1 MKKNALKF
9 VEKSFSP
16 NLYLVGKSMTQ
27 EKTNRNY
34 KDSVFVDLFAHDV
47 TAKENFISLYNALH
61 GTNLDAKTTDVQP
74 VMLERVLYMKYY
86 NDIAMLIDGKI
97 VILIEHQS
105 TINQNMP
112 FRFLEYIAR
121 IYEKITTKDE
131 KFGRK
136 LVKLPVP
143 EFYVFYNGKDDY
155 PTESVMKLSDAFM
168 QIDDYSKL
176 KNQLENAN
184 YPLEISV
191 KVININVDKENP
203 LLKRCETLKQYSE
216 FIEQVRCNIESAIP
230 EPFTTAIKE
239 AIKKG
244 FLSDYLNR
252 KSTEVQNMLLAE
264 YDYDTDIAVQR
275 KEAFEDG
282 ISIGRNEGI
291 AIGEERGI
299 SIGLLQGEHKK
310 AIETAKSM
318 KSENMPVNT
327 IAHFTG
333 LSPEE
338 IEKL

>member
-1 MKKNALKF
+1 MKENALKF

-16 NLYLVGKSMTQ
+16 NFYLVGKYMTQ

-34 KDSVFVDLFAHDV
+34 KDSVFVDLFAHDI

-61 GTNLDAKTTDVQP
+61 GTNLDVKTTDVQP

-168 QIDDYSKL
+168 QLDDEL

-203 LLKRCETLKQYSE
+203 ILKHCEALKQYSE
-216 FIEQVRCNIESAIP
+216 FIEQVRYNIESAVP

-275 KEAFEDG
+275 KEAFDDG
-282 ISIGRNEGI
+282 VSIGRNEGI
-291 AIGEERGI
+291 SLGAQQKAVETAKNLL
-299 SIGLLQGEHKK
+299 SIGLSQDQ
-310 AIETAKSM
+310 
-318 KSENMPVNT
+318 
-327 IAHFTG
+327 IASVTG
-333 LSPEE
+333 LSVEE

>member
-34 KDSVFVDLFAHDV
+34 KDSVFVDLFAHDIN
-47 TAKENFISLYNALH
+47 AKENFISLYNALH
-61 GTNLDAKTTDVQP
+61 GTNLEVETTDVQP

-86 NDIAMLIDGKI
+86 NDVAMLIDGKI

-155 PTESVMKLSDAFM
+155 PVESVMKLSDAFM
-168 QIDDYSKL
+168 QLDDYCEL
-176 KNQLENAN
+176 KNQ
-184 YPLEISV
+184 LEISV

-203 LLKRCETLKQYSE
+203 ILRRCEALKEYSE
-216 FIEQVRCNIESAIP
+216 FIEQVRFNIENAVS
-230 EPFTTAIKE
+230 EPFTTAIKQ

-275 KEAFEDG
+275 REA
-282 ISIGRNEGI
+282 R
-291 AIGEERGI
+291 EEGI
-299 SIGLLQGEHKK
+299 SIGLSQGAQQK
-310 AIETAKSM
+310 AVETAKNALTMNLSI
-318 KSENMPVNT
+318 EQVA
-327 IAHFTG
+327 ILTG
-333 LSPEE
+333 LSLEE

>member
-1 MKKNALKF
+1 MQI
-9 VEKSFSP
+9 P
-16 NLYLVGKSMTQ
+16 Q
-27 EKTNRNY
+27 EKINRNY
-34 KDSVFVDLFAHDV
+34 KDSVFVDLFAHDIN
-47 TAKENFISLYNALH
+47 AKRNFISLYNALH

-168 QIDDYSKL
+168 QLDDYCEL
-176 KNQLENAN
+176 KNQ
-184 YPLEISV
+184 LEISV
-191 KVININVDKENP
+191 KVIKINVDKENP
-203 LLKRCETLKQYSE
+203 ILRRCEALKEYSE
-216 FIEQVRCNIESAIP
+216 FIEQVRYNIESAVP
-230 EPFTTAIKE
+230 EPFTTAIKQ

-275 KEAFEDG
+275 KEAFDDG
-282 ISIGRNEGI
+282 V
-291 AIGEERGI
+291 
-299 SIGLLQGEHKK
+299 SIGLSQGEHKK
-310 AIETAKSM
+310 AIETAKVLKYAGIEINLIINS
-318 KSENMPVNT
+318 
-327 IAHFTG
+327 TG
-333 LSPEE
+333 LSIEE

>member
-1 MKKNALKF
+1 
-9 VEKSFSP
+9 
-16 NLYLVGKSMTQ
+16 MTQ

-34 KDSVFVDLFAHDV
+34 KDSVFVDLFAHDIN
-47 TAKENFISLYNALH
+47 AKRNFISLYNALH

-74 VMLERVLYMKYY
+74 VMLEQVLYMKYY

-136 LVKLPVP
+136 LVKLPIP
-143 EFYVFYNGKDDY
+143 EFYVFYNGKGDY
-155 PTESVMKLSDAFM
+155 PTESEMKLSDAFI
-168 QIDDYSKL
+168 QLDGEL

-203 LLKRCETLKQYSE
+203 ILRRCEALKEYSE
-216 FIEQVRCNIESAIP
+216 FIEQVRYNIESAVP
-230 EPFTTAIKE
+230 EPFTTAIKQ

-275 KEAFEDG
+275 KEAFDDG
-282 ISIGRNEGI
+282 V
-291 AIGEERGI
+291 
-299 SIGLLQGEHKK
+299 SIGLSQGEHKK
-310 AIETAKSM
+310 AIETAKVLKYAGIEINLIINS
-318 KSENMPVNT
+318 
-327 IAHFTG
+327 TG
-333 LSPEE
+333 LSIEE

>member
-1 MKKNALKF
+1 MQI
-9 VEKSFSP
+9 P
-16 NLYLVGKSMTQ
+16 Q

-34 KDSVFVDLFAHDV
+34 KDSVFVDLFAHDI
-47 TAKENFISLYNALH
+47 TAKENFILLYNALH
-61 GTNLDAKTTDVQP
+61 GTNLDTKTTDVQP

-105 TINQNMP
+105 TINKNMP

-136 LVKLPVP
+136 LVRLPVP

-155 PTESVMKLSDAFM
+155 PTESVMKLSDAFI
-168 QIDDYSKL
+168 QLDSDSEL
-176 KNQLENAN
+176 KNQFENAN

-191 KVININVDKENP
+191 KVVNINVDKENP
-203 LLKRCETLKQYSE
+203 ILKRCEALKEYSE
-216 FIEQVRCNIESAIP
+216 FIEQVRSNIENNVP
-230 EPFTTAIKE
+230 EPLTNAIKE

-275 KEAFEDG
+275 KEAFDDG
-282 ISIGRNEGI
+282 LSQGRNEGI
-291 AIGEERGI
+291 SIGEKLGEERGI
-299 SIGLLQGEHKK
+299 SIGLSQGISQGEKK
-310 AIETAKSM
+310 AKLETAKSM
-318 KSENMPVNT
+318 ILRNISIDIVAEC
-327 IAHFTG
+327 TG
-333 LSPEE
+333 LSVEE

>member
-1 MKKNALKF
+1 M
-9 VEKSFSP
+9 
-16 NLYLVGKSMTQ
+16 
-27 EKTNRNY
+27 
-34 KDSVFVDLFAHDV
+34 

-105 TINQNMP
+105 TINKNMP

-136 LVKLPVP
+136 LVKLPIP
-143 EFYVFYNGKDDY
+143 EFYVFYNGKEDY
-155 PTESVMKLSDAFM
+155 PTESTMKLSDAFI
-168 QIDDYSKL
+168 QLGGEL
-176 KNQLENAN
+176 KNQLENTS

-203 LLKRCETLKQYSE
+203 ILKHCEALKQYSE
-216 FIEQVRCNIESAIP
+216 FIEQVRYNIESAVP

-282 ISIGRNEGI
+282 IAIGEKV
-291 AIGEERGI
+291 GEERGI
-299 SIGLLQGEHKK
+299 SMGLLQGEYKK

-327 IAHFTG
+327 IARFTG

>member
-1 MKKNALKF
+1 
-9 VEKSFSP
+9 
-16 NLYLVGKSMTQ
+16 MTQ

-34 KDSVFVDLFAHDV
+34 KDSVFVDLFAHDI

-61 GTNLDAKTTDVQP
+61 GTNLKVETTDVQP

-105 TINQNMP
+105 TINKNMP

-155 PTESVMKLSDAFM
+155 PTESIMKLSDAFM
-168 QIDDYSKL
+168 QLDDYCEL
-176 KNQLENAN
+176 KNQ
-184 YPLEISV
+184 LEISV

-203 LLKRCETLKQYSE
+203 ILKRCEALKEYSE
-216 FIEQVRCNIESAIP
+216 FIEQVRCNIENAVP
-230 EPFTTAIKE
+230 EPFTTAIKQ

-275 KEAFEDG
+275 KEAFDDG
-282 ISIGRNEGI
+282 V
-291 AIGEERGI
+291 
-299 SIGLLQGEHKK
+299 SIGLSQGEHKK

-318 KSENMPVNT
+318 KSEDMPVNT
-327 IAHFTG
+327 IARFTG

>member
-1 MKKNALKF
+1 MQIL
-9 VEKSFSP
+9 
-16 NLYLVGKSMTQ
+16 Q

-34 KDSVFVDLFAHDV
+34 KDSVFVDLFAYDI

-61 GTNLDAKTTDVQP
+61 GTNLDVKTTDVQP
-74 VMLERVLYMKYY
+74 VMLEQVLYMKYY

-136 LVKLPVP
+136 LVKLPIP

-168 QIDDYSKL
+168 QLGDNSEL

-203 LLKRCETLKQYSE
+203 ILKRCEALKQYSE
-216 FIEQVRCNIESAIP
+216 FIEQVRSNIENAVS
-230 EPFTTAIKE
+230 EPFTSAIKQT
-239 AIKKG
+239 IKKG

-275 KEAFEDG
+275 KEAFNDG
-282 ISIGRNEGI
+282 ILQGRNEGI
-291 AIGEERGI
+291 AIGEKRGI
-299 SIGLLQGEHKK
+299 SLGITQAKL
-310 AIETAKSM
+310 ETAKSM
-318 KSENMPVNT
+318 RFRNISIDI
-327 IAHFTG
+327 IAECTG
-333 LSPEE
+333 LSVEE

>member
-1 MKKNALKF
+1 MQI
-9 VEKSFSP
+9 S
-16 NLYLVGKSMTQ
+16 Q

-34 KDSVFVDLFAHDV
+34 KDSVFVDLFAHDI

-61 GTNLDAKTTDVQP
+61 GTNLDVKTTDVQP
-74 VMLERVLYMKYY
+74 VMLEQVLYMKYY

-105 TINQNMP
+105 TINKNMP

-136 LVKLPVP
+136 LVKLPIP

-155 PTESVMKLSDAFM
+155 PTESEMKLSDAFM
-168 QIDDYSKL
+168 QLDDCEL
-176 KNQLENAN
+176 KNKLENEN

-203 LLKRCETLKQYSE
+203 ILKRCEALKQYSE
-216 FIEQVRCNIESAIP
+216 FIEQVRSNIENDVP
-230 EPFTTAIKE
+230 EPFTNAIKE
-239 AIKKG
+239 TIKKG

-275 KEAFEDG
+275 KEAFDD
-282 ISIGRNEGI
+282 GI
-291 AIGEERGI
+291 AIGLSQGI
-299 SIGLLQGEHKK
+299 TQGARDAKL
-310 AIETAKSM
+310 ETAKTLLAFGDSIE
-318 KSENMPVNT
+318 KVSKV
-327 IAHFTG
+327 TG
-333 LSPEE
+333 LSVEE

>member
-1 MKKNALKF
+1 
-9 VEKSFSP
+9 
-16 NLYLVGKSMTQ
+16 MTQ

-34 KDSVFVDLFAHDV
+34 KDSVFVDLFAHDI

-61 GTNLDAKTTDVQP
+61 GTNLKVETTDVQP

-105 TINQNMP
+105 TINKNMP

-168 QIDDYSKL
+168 QLDSKL
-176 KNQLENAN
+176 KNQLENTS

-203 LLKRCETLKQYSE
+203 ILKRCEALKEYSE
-216 FIEQVRCNIESAIP
+216 FIEQVRFNIENAVP

-275 KEAFEDG
+275 KEAREEG
-282 ISIGRNEGI
+282 IKYGIAIGEKCGRNEGI
-291 AIGEERGI
+291 
-299 SIGLLQGEHKK
+299 SIGLSQGITQGVHQK
-310 AIETAKSM
+310 AVETAKTLLTFGDSIE
-318 KSENMPVNT
+318 KVSKV
-327 IAHFTG
+327 TG
-333 LSPEE
+333 LSVEE
-338 IEKL
+338 IEKLSDSLN

>member
-1 MKKNALKF
+1 MQIL
-9 VEKSFSP
+9 
-16 NLYLVGKSMTQ
+16 Q

-34 KDSVFVDLFAHDV
+34 KDSVFVDLFAYDI

-61 GTNLDAKTTDVQP
+61 GTNLDVKTTDVQP
-74 VMLERVLYMKYY
+74 VMLEQVLYMKYY

-136 LVKLPVP
+136 LVKLPIP

-155 PTESVMKLSDAFM
+155 PTESMMKLSDAFM
-168 QIDDYSKL
+168 QLGDNCEL
-176 KNQLENAN
+176 KNQLENVN

-203 LLKRCETLKQYSE
+203 ILKRCETLKQYSE
-216 FIEQVRCNIESAIP
+216 FIEQVRSNIENAVS
-230 EPFTTAIKE
+230 EPFTSAIKE

-275 KEAFEDG
+275 KEAFDDG
-282 ISIGRNEGI
+282 FS
-291 AIGEERGI
+291 AGEERGI
-299 SIGLLQGEHKK
+299 SLGITQGEKK
-310 AIETAKSM
+310 AKLETAKVL
-318 KSENMPVNT
+318 KSAGVSINLIVDS
-327 IAHFTG
+327 TG
-333 LSPEE
+333 LSVEE

>member
-1 MKKNALKF
+1 
-9 VEKSFSP
+9 
-16 NLYLVGKSMTQ
+16 MTQ

-34 KDSVFVDLFAHDV
+34 KDSVFVDLFAHDIN
-47 TAKENFISLYNALH
+47 AKENFISLYNALH
-61 GTNLDAKTTDVQP
+61 GTNLDVETTDIQP

-86 NDIAMLIDGKI
+86 NDVAMLIDGKI

-121 IYEKITTKDE
+121 IYETITTKDE

-136 LVKLPVP
+136 LVKLPIP

-168 QIDDYSKL
+168 QLDDYSEL
-176 KNQLENAN
+176 KNQ
-184 YPLEISV
+184 LEISV

-203 LLKRCETLKQYSE
+203 ILKRCEALKEYSE
-216 FIEQVRCNIESAIP
+216 FIEQVRYNIESEVP

-275 KEAFEDG
+275 KEAFDDG
-282 ISIGRNEGI
+282 VSIGRNEGI
-291 AIGEERGI
+291 
-299 SIGLLQGEHKK
+299 SIGLSQGEHKK
-310 AIETAKSM
+310 AIETAKNALTMNLSI
-318 KSENMPVNT
+318 EQVA
-327 IAHFTG
+327 ILTG

-338 IEKL
+338 IEKLSDSLN

>member
-1 MKKNALKF
+1 
-9 VEKSFSP
+9 
-16 NLYLVGKSMTQ
+16 MTQ

-34 KDSVFVDLFAHDV
+34 KDSVFVDLFAYDI

-61 GTNLDAKTTDVQP
+61 GTNLDVKTTDVQP

-155 PTESVMKLSDAFM
+155 PTESMMKLSDAFM
-168 QIDDYSKL
+168 QLGDNSEL

-203 LLKRCETLKQYSE
+203 ILKRCEALKQYSE
-216 FIEQVRCNIESAIP
+216 FIEQVRSNIENAVS
-230 EPFTTAIKE
+230 EPFTSAIKE

-275 KEAFEDG
+275 KEAFNDG
-282 ISIGRNEGI
+282 FSAGEERGFSLGRNEGI

-299 SIGLLQGEHKK
+299 SLGITQGEHKK
-310 AIETAKSM
+310 AIETAKKFLSM
-318 KSENMPVNT
+318 GLSVEQV
-327 IAHFTG
+327 ADGTG
-333 LSPEE
+333 LSVEE

>member
-1 MKKNALKF
+1 M
-9 VEKSFSP
+9 
-16 NLYLVGKSMTQ
+16 
-27 EKTNRNY
+27 
-34 KDSVFVDLFAHDV
+34 

-61 GTNLDAKTTDVQP
+61 GTNLDAKTTEVQP

-105 TINQNMP
+105 TINQNLP

-191 KVININVDKENP
+191 KVININVDKENQI
-203 LLKRCETLKQYSE
+203 LKRCEALKEYSE
-216 FIEQVRCNIESAIP
+216 FIEQVRFNIENAVS

-275 KEAFEDG
+275 REA
-282 ISIGRNEGI
+282 R
-291 AIGEERGI
+291 EEGI
-299 SIGLLQGEHKK
+299 SIGLSQGAQQK
-310 AIETAKSM
+310 AVETAKNALTMNLSI
-318 KSENMPVNT
+318 EQVAT
-327 IAHFTG
+327 LTG
-333 LSPEE
+333 LSVEE

>member
-1 MKKNALKF
+1 
-9 VEKSFSP
+9 
-16 NLYLVGKSMTQ
+16 MTQ

-34 KDSVFVDLFAHDV
+34 KDSVFVDLFAHDIN
-47 TAKENFISLYNALH
+47 AKENFISLYNALH

-86 NDIAMLIDGKI
+86 NDVAMLIDGKI

-168 QIDDYSKL
+168 QLGDDSEL

-191 KVININVDKENP
+191 KVININADKENP
-203 LLKRCETLKQYSE
+203 ILKRCEALKEYSE
-216 FIEQVRCNIESAIP
+216 FIEQVRSNIENNVP
-230 EPFTTAIKE
+230 EPLTNAIKE

-252 KSTEVQNMLLAE
+252 KSAEVQNMLLAE

-275 KEAFEDG
+275 KEAFDD
-282 ISIGRNEGI
+282 GI
-291 AIGEERGI
+291 AIGEKRGI
-299 SIGLLQGEHKK
+299 SIGLSQGAQQAKL
-310 AIETAKSM
+310 ETAKTLLTFGDSIE
-318 KSENMPVNT
+318 KISKV
-327 IAHFTG
+327 TG
-333 LSPEE
+333 LSIEE

>member
-1 MKKNALKF
+1 
-9 VEKSFSP
+9 
-16 NLYLVGKSMTQ
+16 MTQ

-34 KDSVFVDLFAHDV
+34 KDSVFVDLFARDI

-61 GTNLDAKTTDVQP
+61 GTNLEVETTDVQP
-74 VMLERVLYMKYY
+74 VMLEQVLYMKYY

-136 LVKLPVP
+136 LVKLPIP

-168 QIDDYSKL
+168 QLDGKL

-184 YPLEISV
+184 YPLERSV

-203 LLKRCETLKQYSE
+203 ILKRCEALKQYSE
-216 FIEQVRCNIESAIP
+216 FIEQVRSNIENDVH
-230 EPFTTAIKE
+230 EPFTNAIKE
-239 AIKKG
+239 ASKKG

-275 KEAFEDG
+275 RESFEDG
-282 ISIGRNEGI
+282 FS
-291 AIGEERGI
+291 AGEERGI
-299 SIGLLQGEHKK
+299 SIGLSQGAYQK
-310 AIETAKSM
+310 AVETAKKFLAMGLSV
-318 KSENMPVNT
+318 KQV
-327 IAHFTG
+327 ADGTG
-333 LSPEE
+333 LSVEE

>member
-1 MKKNALKF
+1 M
-9 VEKSFSP
+9 
-16 NLYLVGKSMTQ
+16 Q
-27 EKTNRNY
+27 KTNRNY
-34 KDSVFVDLFAHDV
+34 KDSVFVDLFAYDI

-61 GTNLDAKTTDVQP
+61 GTNLDVKTTDVQL

-136 LVKLPVP
+136 LVKLPIP

-168 QIDDYSKL
+168 QLDGKL
-176 KNQLENAN
+176 KNQFENAN

-203 LLKRCETLKQYSE
+203 ILKRCEALKEYAE
-216 FIEQVRCNIESAIP
+216 FIEQVRSNIENNAP
-230 EPFTTAIKE
+230 EPFTNAIKQ

-275 KEAFEDG
+275 REAFDDGVMQGLSQG
-282 ISIGRNEGI
+282 ISQGRNEG
-291 AIGEERGI
+291 ARDA
-299 SIGLLQGEHKK
+299 K
-310 AIETAKSM
+310 IETAK
-318 KSENMPVNT
+318 NL
-327 IAHFTG
+327 
-333 LSPEE
+333 LSIGYLLKKMCTCIITRKMLRIIIKYVKKPDG
-338 IEKL
+338 IL

>member
-1 MKKNALKF
+1 
-9 VEKSFSP
+9 
-16 NLYLVGKSMTQ
+16 MTQ

-61 GTNLDAKTTDVQP
+61 GTNLNVKTTDIQP
-74 VMLERVLYMKYY
+74 VMLEQVLYMKYY

-136 LVKLPVP
+136 LVKLPIP

-155 PTESVMKLSDAFM
+155 PVESVMKLSDAFM
-168 QIDDYSKL
+168 QLDSKL
-176 KNQLENAN
+176 KNQLENTS

-203 LLKRCETLKQYSE
+203 ILKRCEALKEYSE
-216 FIEQVRCNIESAIP
+216 FIEQVRFNIENAVP

-275 KEAFEDG
+275 KEAFDDG
-282 ISIGRNEGI
+282 LS
-291 AIGEERGI
+291 
-299 SIGLLQGEHKK
+299 QGAQQAKL
-310 AIETAKSM
+310 ETAKNALTM
-318 KSENMPVNT
+318 NLPVEQVA
-327 IAHFTG
+327 ILTG
-333 LSPEE
+333 LSVEE

>member
-1 MKKNALKF
+1 MKENALKF
-9 VEKSFSP
+9 VEKIFSP
-16 NLYLVGKSMTQ
+16 NFYLVGKNMLIPQ

-34 KDSVFVDLFAHDV
+34 KDSVFVDLFARDI

-61 GTNLDAKTTDVQP
+61 GTNLDAKTTEVQP

-105 TINQNMP
+105 TINKNMP

-168 QIDDYSKL
+168 QLDGDSEL

-203 LLKRCETLKQYSE
+203 ILKHCKTLKQYSE
-216 FIEQVRCNIESAIP
+216 FIEQVRSNIENAVS
-230 EPFTTAIKE
+230 EPLTTAIKE

-275 KEAFEDG
+275 KEAFDDG

-291 AIGEERGI
+291 
-299 SIGLLQGEHKK
+299 SIGLSQGAREAKL
-310 AIETAKSM
+310 ETAKKFLAMGLSV
-318 KSENMPVNT
+318 EQV
-327 IAHFTG
+327 ADGTG

>member
-1 MKKNALKF
+1 MQIL
-9 VEKSFSP
+9 
-16 NLYLVGKSMTQ
+16 Q

-34 KDSVFVDLFAHDV
+34 KDSVFVDLFAHDI

-61 GTNLDAKTTDVQP
+61 GTNLDVKTTDVQS

-105 TINQNMP
+105 TINKNMP

-155 PTESVMKLSDAFM
+155 PTENIMKLSDAFM
-168 QIDDYSKL
+168 QLDGKL

-203 LLKRCETLKQYSE
+203 ILKRCEALKEYAE
-216 FIEQVRCNIESAIP
+216 FIEQVRFNIENDVH
-230 EPFTTAIKE
+230 EPFTNAIKE

-275 KEAFEDG
+275 KEAFDDG

-291 AIGEERGI
+291 AIGEKRGI
-299 SIGLLQGEHKK
+299 SIGLSQGAREAK
-310 AIETAKSM
+310 IETAKVL
-318 KSENMPVNT
+318 KSAGVEINLIINS
-327 IAHFTG
+327 TG

>member
-1 MKKNALKF
+1 MKENTLKF
-9 VEKSFSP
+9 VEKIFSP
-16 NLYLVGKSMTQ
+16 NFYLVGKYMTQ

-34 KDSVFVDLFAHDV
+34 KDSVFVDLFAHDIN
-47 TAKENFISLYNALH
+47 AKENFISLYNALH

-86 NDIAMLIDGKI
+86 NDVAMLINGKI

-136 LVKLPVP
+136 LVKLPIP

-168 QIDDYSKL
+168 QLGDDSEL

-203 LLKRCETLKQYSE
+203 ILKRCEALKEYSE
-216 FIEQVRCNIESAIP
+216 FIEQVRFNIENAVP

-282 ISIGRNEGI
+282 MS
-291 AIGEERGI
+291 
-299 SIGLLQGEHKK
+299 QGEHKK
-310 AIETAKSM
+310 AIETAKKFLAMGLSI
-318 KSENMPVNT
+318 EQV
-327 IAHFTG
+327 ADGTG

>member
-1 MKKNALKF
+1 MFHAHRICK
-9 VEKSFSP
+9 P
-16 NLYLVGKSMTQ
+16 NL
-27 EKTNRNY
+27 
-34 KDSVFVDLFAHDV
+34 
-47 TAKENFISLYNALH
+47 
-61 GTNLDAKTTDVQP
+61 
-74 VMLERVLYMKYY
+74 
-86 NDIAMLIDGKI
+86 DIAMLIDGKI

-136 LVKLPVP
+136 LVKLPIP

-168 QIDDYSKL
+168 QLDGEL
-176 KNQLENAN
+176 RNQLENAN

-203 LLKRCETLKQYSE
+203 ILKRCEALKEYSE
-216 FIEQVRCNIESAIP
+216 FIEQVRFNIENAVS

-275 KEAFEDG
+275 KEAFDD
-282 ISIGRNEGI
+282 
-291 AIGEERGI
+291 GI
-299 SIGLLQGEHKK
+299 SIGLLQGAYQK
-310 AIETAKSM
+310 AVETAKSM

-333 LSPEE
+333 LSIEE

>member
-1 MKKNALKF
+1 M
-9 VEKSFSP
+9 
-16 NLYLVGKSMTQ
+16 Q
-27 EKTNRNY
+27 KTNRNY
-34 KDSVFVDLFAHDV
+34 KDSVFVDLFAYDI

-61 GTNLDAKTTDVQP
+61 GTNLDVKTTDVQP

-155 PTESVMKLSDAFM
+155 PTEGMMKLSDAFM
-168 QIDDYSKL
+168 QLGEDCGL
-176 KNQLENAN
+176 KNQLENVN

-203 LLKRCETLKQYSE
+203 ILKRCETLKQYSE
-216 FIEQVRCNIESAIP
+216 FIEQVRSNIENAVS
-230 EPFTTAIKE
+230 EPFTSAIKE

-275 KEAFEDG
+275 KEAFDDG
-282 ISIGRNEGI
+282 ILQGRNEGI
-291 AIGEERGI
+291 SLGAY
-299 SIGLLQGEHKK
+299 QK
-310 AIETAKSM
+310 AVETAKNLIDLGLHQ
-318 KSENMPVNT
+318 EQ
-327 IAHFTG
+327 IALVTG
-333 LSPEE
+333 LSVEE
-338 IEKL
+338 IEKLTLDKV

>member
-1 MKKNALKF
+1 MQML
-9 VEKSFSP
+9 
-16 NLYLVGKSMTQ
+16 Q

-34 KDSVFVDLFAHDV
+34 KDSVFVDLFAHDI

-61 GTNLDAKTTDVQP
+61 GTNLKVETTDVQP

-105 TINQNMP
+105 TINRNMP

-136 LVKLPVP
+136 LVKLPIP

-155 PTESVMKLSDAFM
+155 PTESIMKLSDAFM
-168 QIDDYSKL
+168 QLDGKL
-176 KNQLENAN
+176 KNQLENEN

-203 LLKRCETLKQYSE
+203 ILKRCEALKEYSE
-216 FIEQVRCNIESAIP
+216 FIEQVRSNIENNVP
-230 EPFTTAIKE
+230 EPLTNAIKE

-275 KEAFEDG
+275 REAFDDG
-282 ISIGRNEGI
+282 FSAGEERGRNEGI
-291 AIGEERGI
+291 
-299 SIGLLQGEHKK
+299 SIGLSQGITQGAHQK
-310 AIETAKSM
+310 AVETARNALTMNLSV
-318 KSENMPVNT
+318 EQVA
-327 IAHFTG
+327 ILTG
-333 LSPEE
+333 LSVEE